1 MLWGDEGYEMF
12 HVKHFERKIGDEIGE
27 VRREC
32 VWGTEEESLC
42 GGGEGDEWEEM
53 FSRNIGRKMRR
64 KWFE

>member
-42 GGGEGDEWEEM
+42 GGGGGRRMGRNVFAKHWKKDAEEM
-53 FSRNIGRKMRR
+53 V
-64 KWFE
+64 